1 MQAMYFRQE
10 ENIVMIEI
18 TIHDV
23 DDVIELLN
31 VLEEVR
37 TRLV

>member
-1 MQAMYFRQE
+1 MWGE
-10 ENIVMIEI
+10 LVMIEL

-37 TRLV
+37 KRLV

>member
-1 MQAMYFRQE
+1 MCGDL
-10 ENIVMIEI
+10 VMIEL

-37 TRLV
+37 KRLV